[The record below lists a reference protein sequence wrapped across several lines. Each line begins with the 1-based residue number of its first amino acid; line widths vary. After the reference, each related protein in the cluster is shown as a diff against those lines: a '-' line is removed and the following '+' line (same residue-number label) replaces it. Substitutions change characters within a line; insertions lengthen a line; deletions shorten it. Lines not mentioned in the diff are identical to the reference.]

1 MKKNRNLI
9 LIAVLVLLI
18 AGGIYFL
25 FKDDNKGMHA
35 ASSQGPSIEFHN
47 SDMKETKDG
56 KLVWRFKAGHV
67 TVSRDQNHPF
77 HRQGLCGQ
85 EGWQGTHR
93 RPVRGGPGNSEDYGQ
108 RTCKTGR

>member
-56 KLVWRFKAGHV
+56 KLVWRLKAM
-67 TVSRDQNHPF
+67 
-77 HRQGLCGQ
+77 
-85 EGWQGTHR
+85 
-93 RPVRGGPGNSEDYGQ
+93 
-108 RTCKTGR
+108 